1 MDCSINKLV
10 ILGSTGSVGRQ
21 TLDIIRAFSSRFT
34 VIGLAGG
41 MNIELLKAQ
50 IEEFQP
56 EMIYSMVD
64 AGAEYGDKYV
74 SMEKMASHPDVDI
87 VVVAVPGKLGLLP
100 TLAALKSGKTVAL
113 ASKEVLVMAGEI
125 VLNEAK
131 HWHARLHPIDS
142 EHSAI
147 WQCLTGEQSQP
158 RRILLT
164 ASGGPLYHHSTE
176 QLSDVTADE
185 ALQHP
190 VWNMGAKISIDS
202 ATLMN
207 KGLEA
212 LEAHWLFTVPFEN
225 IEILFH
231 PQCIIHSMVEFN
243 DGSIKAQ
250 FGYPDMRLPIQYA
263 LCYPERLCNSE
274 IPHFDFSTAPNLSF
288 EPVDINKFPCLR
300 LAFEAGRQGQSYPAV
315 LCAADEI
322 AVELFLS
329 GKIGFTDIAS
339 LIEDTLQSHH
349 VITNPDI
356 HDILQVDSWAREY
369 VRNICCSHPRK
380 YGQWSKLPSGG

>member
-10 ILGSTGSVGRQ
+10 ILGSTGSVGQQ
-21 TLDIIRAFSSRFT
+21 TLDIIRAFSSKFRI
-34 VIGLAGG
+34 IGLAGG

-50 IEEFQP
+50 IAEFEP
-56 EMIYSMVD
+56 EMVYSQLNL
-64 AGAEYGDKYV
+64 GSEYSKNNV
-74 SMEKMASHPDVDI
+74 SMEQMASHQDVDL
-87 VVVAVPGKLGLLP
+87 VVMAVPGKVGILP
-100 TLAALKSGKTVAL
+100 TLAALRAGKTVAL

-131 HWHARLHPIDS
+131 RCHARLNPIDS

-147 WQCLTGEQSQP
+147 WQCLKGEKGKPQ
-158 RRILLT
+158 RILLT
-164 ASGGPLYHHSTE
+164 ASGGPFYYHSSV
-176 QLSDVTADE
+176 QLSKVTVDE

-190 VWNMGAKISIDS
+190 VWNMGSKISIDS

-212 LEAHWLFTVPFEN
+212 IEAHWLFAVPFEN
-225 IEILFH
+225 IEILLH
-231 PQCIIHSMVEFN
+231 PQCIIHSMVEFK

-250 FGYPDMRLPIQYA
+250 VGFPDMRLPIQYA
-263 LCYPERLCNSE
+263 LCYPQRLYNPV
-274 IPHFDFSTAPNLSF
+274 IPHLDFSTAQALTF
-288 EPVDINKFPCLR
+288 ESVDIKKFPCLR
-300 LAFEAGRQGQSYPAV
+300 LAFEAGKQGRSYPAV

-329 GKIGFTDIAS
+329 KQIDFSDIAT
-339 LIEDTLQSHH
+339 LIEETLQHH
-349 VITNPDI
+349 QVISNPDI
-356 HDILQVDSWAREY
+356 DDILQVDSWAREY
-369 VRNICCSHPRK
+369 VQKLYYSRPRK

>member
-21 TLDIIRAFSSRFT
+21 TLDIIRAFSSKFKI
-34 VIGLAGG
+34 IGLAGG

-50 IEEFQP
+50 VEEFKP
-56 EMIYSMVD
+56 EMMYSMVNP
-64 AGAEYGDKYV
+64 GTEYREKYV
-74 SMEKMASHPDVDI
+74 SMEQMASHPDVDL
-87 VVVAVPGKLGLLP
+87 VVMAVPGKLGLLP
-100 TLAALKSGKTVAL
+100 TLAALRSGKTVAL

-125 VLNEAK
+125 VLKEAIRC
-131 HWHARLHPIDS
+131 HARLNPIDS

-147 WQCLTGEQSQP
+147 WQCLKGEQSKP

-164 ASGGPLYHHSTE
+164 ASGGPFYYHSLE
-176 QLSDVTADE
+176 QLSKVTADE

-190 VWNMGAKISIDS
+190 VWSMGAKISIDS

-212 LEAHWLFTVPFEN
+212 IEAHWLFTVPFEN
-225 IEILFH
+225 LEILFH

-263 LCYPERLCNSE
+263 LCYPQRLSNPE
-274 IPHFDFSTAPNLSF
+274 IPYFDFSAAPALSF
-288 EPVDINKFPCLR
+288 ETIDIKRFPCLR
-300 LAFEAGRQGQSYPAV
+300 LAFEAGRQGRSYPAV
-315 LCAADEI
+315 LCAAGEM

-329 GKIGFTDIAS
+329 GKIDFTDIAC
-339 LIEDTLQSHH
+339 LIEETLQHH
-349 VITNPDI
+349 QVVNNPDI
-356 HDILQVDSWAREY
+356 NDILQVDSWAREY
-369 VRNICCSHPRK
+369 VQNIFCSQPRK
-380 YGQWSKLPSGG
+380 YGQGSKLPSGG